1 MKYYTL
7 KIGNVTREL
16 PIVSIRTNLKVAS
29 VNLLGD
35 TELVE
40 IIAKKILIKLKHIEF
55 DYFVGPEV
63 KVVPLLHE
71 LTKLFQKNKYVV
83 CRKNIHGYMISPI
96 KTHLKNS
103 LVINGSDSQILK
115 GKKVVIV
122 DDVVTT
128 GSTFYAVEKLME
140 QVGSKVVAKVA
151 VFKQG
156 DNLHSNNKDTMF
168 VDTLPT
174 FTS

>member
-1 MKYYTL
+1 MNYYTL
-7 KIGNVTREL
+7 NIGSITREL
-16 PIVSIRTNLKVAS
+16 PIISIRANLKVAS

-40 IIAKKILIKLKHIEF
+40 IIAKEILDRLKNIEF

-71 LTKLFQKNKYVV
+71 LTRLSKNTRYVV
-83 CRKNIHGYMISPI
+83 CRKNIYGYMISPI
-96 KTHLKNS
+96 KTNLKNS
-103 LVINGSDSQILK
+103 LVINGSDAKILK

-140 QVGSKVVAKVA
+140 IVSAEVVAKVA

-156 DNLHSNNKDTMF
+156 DNLHLNNKNTIF
-168 VDTLPT
+168 VSTLPT